1 MEVVMADYD
10 AVVVGAGNGGL
21 TAAVTLAKKGRKVF
35 LLEKHNVPGGCATTF
50 CRGRFE
56 MEVALHQLSSM
67 GTPENPGPLRMMFQ
81 ELGILHKLKFV
92 ISPSM
97 YRIVVPG
104 SMDIELPADRAAT
117 LTVLQKQ
124 FPSEKEAIEA
134 FMDLV
139 YKLCMEW
146 VSVFVMRDPEA
157 SPEKYPLYFKYRLK
171 DSKSVLDAY
180 FKDPLLKLA
189 LGIYWLYIGLPPSK
203 MTFFDLALMLWV
215 FLEMKPGHVK
225 GGSQAMSA
233 SLLDT
238 FFECGGEARFNCAA
252 KKMILENKRIK
263 AVVTEDGDTVTTDY
277 VISNAGIIPTYM
289 DMIGPEHIPE
299 EELKI
304 WGTRTIGPS
313 AINLYIGLDCEP
325 STLGIVQGAIFICK
339 SADMEYAYK
348 TGKTLAQPEAAMVSC
363 YEVDDPDFSPAGTCQ
378 LSVVALQ
385 YGEPWMTISPDRYF
399 EEKWRCGEGIM
410 KLIDPV
416 IPGYRDHIEEL
427 DVATP
432 VTMMRY
438 LGQPG
443 GAIYGADQ
451 PAKDSP
457 LFLGP
462 ISPIEGL
469 YFSGAWVTTGG
480 FHPTLQSGITAARAV
495 LSNMKKNRS

>member
-1 MEVVMADYD
+1 
-10 AVVVGAGNGGL
+10 
-21 TAAVTLAKKGRKVF
+21 
-35 LLEKHNVPGGCATTF
+35 
-50 CRGRFE
+50 
-56 MEVALHQLSSM
+56 
-67 GTPENPGPLRMMFQ
+67 
-81 ELGILHKLKFV
+81 
-92 ISPSM
+92 
-97 YRIVVPG
+97 
-104 SMDIELPADRAAT
+104 
-117 LTVLQKQ
+117 
-124 FPSEKEAIEA
+124 
-134 FMDLV
+134 
-139 YKLCMEW
+139 
-146 VSVFVMRDPEA
+146 MRDPEA